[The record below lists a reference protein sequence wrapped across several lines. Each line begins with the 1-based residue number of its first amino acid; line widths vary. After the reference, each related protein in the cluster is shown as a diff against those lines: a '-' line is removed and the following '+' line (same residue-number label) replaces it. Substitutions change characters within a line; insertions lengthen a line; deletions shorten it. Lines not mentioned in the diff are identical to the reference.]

1 MARPNRNKNGAARS
15 TGNRSAGG
23 SYDAFKEYKGK
34 RYTGMKVGRGHKWDY
49 AAGEWVE
56 KKLTPDEWEF
66 RYAVPKRRRG
76 RAPEG
81 SGVPVG
87 TEYHWYI
94 LADQTVKKLDA
105 NNYTTEM
112 WGLKYKLAHKRA
124 DKAEWSTGERGQKQR
139 LIRFL
144 EQLIADLQREL
155 SEAAPGVVKAKQKP
169 VAAKKKPAA
178 AKKKPAAAKRHLAA
192 A

>member
-1 MARPNRNKNGAARS
+1 MAQANGRKNGVARRAKAKAS
-15 TGNRSAGG
+15 GTG
-23 SYDAFKEYKGK
+23 YDAFKEFQGK

-49 AAGEWVE
+49 AAGEWIE

-76 RAPEG
+76 KAPEG

-87 TEYHWYI
+87 TEYHWFI

-112 WGLKYKLAHKRA
+112 WGKKYKLAHKRA
-124 DKAEWSTGERGQKQR
+124 DKAEWSTGDRAQKKR

-144 EQLIADLQREL
+144 EQMIAELEREV
-155 SEAAPGVVKAKQKP
+155 SEPAPPAAKIRKKP
-169 VAAKKKPAA
+169 VAAKKKPAT
-178 AKKKPAAAKRHLAA
+178 AKQRHLAA

>member
-1 MARPNRNKNGAARS
+1 MARPKGKKNGAVKSPR
-15 TGNRSAGG
+15 TRTAGG

-76 RAPEG
+76 KAPEG

-112 WGLKYKLAHKRA
+112 WGRKYKLAHKRA
-124 DKAEWSTGERGQKQR
+124 DKAEWSTSERGQKQR

-144 EQLIADLQREL
+144 EQLIAELQHEL
-155 SEAAPGVVKAKQKP
+155 SAAPEVAKAKQKPAAKKP

-178 AKKKPAAAKRHLAA
+178 PKRHLAA

>member
-1 MARPNRNKNGAARS
+1 MARANGKKNGRARRAKAEG
-15 TGNRSAGG
+15 TGN
-23 SYDAFKEYKGK
+23 SYDAFKEFKGE

-49 AAGEWVE
+49 AAGEWIE

-112 WGLKYKLAHKRA
+112 WGKKYKLAHKRA
-124 DKAEWSTGERGQKQR
+124 DKAEWSTGDQGQKKR

-144 EQLIADLQREL
+144 QQMIAELEREV
-155 SEAAPGVVKAKQKP
+155 SEAAPPAAK
-169 VAAKKKPAA
+169 AKKKPAA
-178 AKKKPAAAKRHLAA
+178 TKKKPATAKQRHLAA

>member
-1 MARPNRNKNGAARS
+1 MARANGKKKSPAKPRR
-15 TGNRSAGG
+15 TRAGK
-23 SYDAFKEYKGK
+23 SYDAFKEFAGK

-112 WGLKYKLAHKRA
+112 WGRKYKLAHKRA
-124 DKAEWSTGERGQKQR
+124 DKAEWSTSETGQKKR
-139 LIRFL
+139 LVKFL
-144 EQLIADLQREL
+144 EQLIAELQREIAEPPAL
-155 SEAAPGVVKAKQKP
+155 EVKTKRKPPKAAST
-169 VAAKKKPAA
+169 KKKAA
-178 AKKKPAAAKRHLAA
+178 AGKPRHLAA